1 MDPYRNGIADHQR
14 QALDFMLDALG
25 LQHVRDEAHRAA
37 RLMELEQQ
45 VPALLSENR
54 RLRRR
59 VAELEREL
67 NPDENG
73 AGRTGRS
80 DWTAASPAS
89 TSVASTTSDPV
100 WPSGDITLK
109 GGQTWTAPSPTSSPS
124 RSSRSSA
131 PRSES

>member
-1 MDPYRNGIADHQR
+1 MDTRNNGIGAHQR
-14 QALDFMLDALG
+14 QVLDFMLDALG

-67 NPDENG
+67 NPDEAELEALQREIDN
-73 AGRTGRS
+73 RI
-80 DWTAASPAS
+80 DAARERRL
-89 TSVASTTSDPV
+89 D
-100 WPSGDITLK
+100 DI
-109 GGQTWTAPSPTSSPS
+109 
-124 RSSRSSA
+124 
-131 PRSES
+131 